1 MPHKLL
7 YLSRAD
13 VEAVGPPM
21 GRIVEL
27 LEEAFREKGMG
38 RVEMPPKP
46 GVHPRPDAFIHA
58 MPAYIPATGA
68 VGVKWVSGYPENP
81 KRGLPYIG
89 GLIILN
95 DPDTGLP
102 CCVMDAT
109 WVTAKRTG
117 AASALAAKYLAR
129 MDSETMGVLGC
140 GVQGRVHVEAMR
152 ELFPIKKIYAYDI
165 DPEALRRYAEE
176 VEGQFGV
183 EVVPVEKPRDAVEPA
198 DIVVTAGP
206 IRKNPEPGI
215 ERDWLKPGGFACPV
229 DFDSYWKPEALAQLD
244 KYATDDVAQYR
255 YYRSVG
261 YFRRAP
267 EPYADLGEIVVG
279 EKPGREREDERTMSM
294 NLGLALDDIALA
306 PKVYRRAKDMGIGTW
321 LLL

>member
-1 MPHKLL
+1 
-7 YLSRAD
+7 
-13 VEAVGPPM
+13 
-21 GRIVEL
+21 
-27 LEEAFREKGMG
+27 
-38 RVEMPPKP
+38 
-46 GVHPRPDAFIHA
+46 
-58 MPAYIPATGA
+58 
-68 VGVKWVSGYPENP
+68 
-81 KRGLPYIG
+81 
-89 GLIILN
+89 
-95 DPDTGLP
+95 
-102 CCVMDAT
+102 
-109 WVTAKRTG
+109 
-117 AASALAAKYLAR
+117 
-129 MDSETMGVLGC
+129 
-140 GVQGRVHVEAMR
+140 